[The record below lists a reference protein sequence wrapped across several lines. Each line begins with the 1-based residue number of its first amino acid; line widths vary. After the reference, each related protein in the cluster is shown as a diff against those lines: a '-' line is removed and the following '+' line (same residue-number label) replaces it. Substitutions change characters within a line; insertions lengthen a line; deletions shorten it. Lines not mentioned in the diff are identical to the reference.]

1 MSHRAVDDCRM
12 LVEGF
17 IDLLA
22 SRIEASLAGKHP
34 PPMYREVV
42 KLLEDYIST
51 HGACS
56 DNVDLLHEYQKAAK
70 LALDYAMEALSRH
83 MESLDEESYSFLSG
97 VLTSYAVHIARM
109 IAVVIDEAERL
120 GGLAPVL
127 LEAVEPLIYVA
138 VARMLATARLVK
150 KLQTRSVIEL
160 SAQLKDIIDIFIGE
174 ETSYLRE
181 IIGMLYGG
189 NAAGKEADRAAAS

>member
-1 MSHRAVDDCRM
+1 MSREAVDNCRM

-22 SRIEASLAGKHP
+22 SRIEASLAGKRP

-56 DNVDLLHEYQKAAK
+56 NEVDLLHEYQKAAK

-109 IAVVIDEAERL
+109 IAVVMDEAERL
-120 GGLAPVL
+120 GGLAPML
-127 LEAVEPLIYVA
+127 LEAMEPLIYVA
-138 VARMLATARLVK
+138 AARMLATARLVK
-150 KLQTRSVIEL
+150 KLQTRSIIEF
-160 SAQLKDIIDIFIGE
+160 SSRLKDIIDVFIGE

-181 IIGMLYGG
+181 IIGMIYGEG
-189 NAAGKEADRAAAS
+189 VAGEEADRATAS